1 MPPSGDVGMYHEC
14 VGEGLKGKEARL
26 RDGEKAANRSNHGC
40 DFPPCVLWVWEGC
53 LLGNFYREVK
63 GALTN

>member
-26 RDGEKAANRSNHGC
+26 RDGEKGEWRTLSRGC
-40 DFPPCVLWVWEGC
+40 TCERHAENDISS
-53 LLGNFYREVK
+53 K
-63 GALTN
+63 

>member
-26 RDGEKAANRSNHGC
+26 RDGEKANRSNHGC
-40 DFPPCVLWVWEGC
+40 DFPPCVLWF
-53 LLGNFYREVK
+53 LGRLF
-63 GALTN
+63 AT